1 MMTDRRGIDIQ
12 ASYNL
17 IRAICL
23 KYFGKAAAQASI
35 EADDLVNQ
43 VAMAI
48 EVRNNGKCPYRP
60 KAGHGPK
67 PYIYRVA
74 WQTLGRMARK
84 RRRWYNLALCDD
96 HGMLCQIA
104 AAQGYADQDSQHPL
118 GQLADEAQ
126 AERRRVAAD
135 KKKAKQRALETVP
148 RFDLFD
154 PWAMR
159 ALAHTV
165 ADDAKRRGERYH
177 LRDGV
182 SIAEYEAALCD
193 KLNAYQRGEWRSA
206 DGRENLAHVMAAA
219 MCIIGIRHKME
230 QGGK

>member
-1 MMTDRRGIDIQ
+1 MTERRGIDVQ
-12 ASYNL
+12 ANYNL

-35 EADDLVNQ
+35 EADDFTNQ
-43 VAMAI
+43 VALAI
-48 EVRNNGKCPYRP
+48 EVRNRGKCPYRP

-84 RRRWYNLALCDD
+84 RRRWYNVSLCDD

-104 AAQGYADQDSQHPL
+104 ASQGYTEHGSAHPL
-118 GQLADEAQ
+118 GQLADKAQ
-126 AERRRVAAD
+126 AERKKLAAE
-135 KKKAKQRALETVP
+135 KRKQKQRSIDSVP

-154 PWAMR
+154 PWAMK

-177 LRDGV
+177 LREGV
-182 SIAEYEAALCD
+182 TIAEYEAALCD
-193 KLNAYQRGEWRSA
+193 RLNAYQRGEWLA
-206 DGRENLAHVMAAA
+206 QDGRENLAHVMSAA
-219 MCIIGIRHKME
+219 MCLIGMRYKME
-230 QGGK
+230 QSK

>member
-1 MMTDRRGIDIQ
+1 MVERRGIDVQ
-12 ASYNL
+12 ASYGL

-48 EVRNNGKCPYRP
+48 EVRNRGKCPYKP

-104 AAQGYADQDSQHPL
+104 AAQGYAELDSPHPL
-118 GQLADEAQ
+118 GKLADEAQ
-126 AERRRVAAD
+126 AERRQMAAE
-135 KKKAKQRALETVP
+135 KKKAKQRASAGEP

-159 ALAHTV
+159 ALAVAV
-165 ADDAKRRGERYH
+165 ADDARVNGERAH
-177 LRDGV
+177 LRPG
-182 SIAEYEAALCD
+182 ATLATYESKLCSS
-193 KLNAYQRGEWRSA
+193 LNAYQRGEWSA
-206 DGRENLAHVMAAA
+206 EDGSAHLAHVMAAA
-219 MCIIGIRHKME
+219 MCILGIRHKME
-230 QGGK
+230 QSR

>member
-1 MMTDRRGIDIQ
+1 MDERRGIDVQ
-12 ASYNL
+12 TSYGL

-48 EVRNNGKCPYRP
+48 EVRNRGKCPYKP

-104 AAQGYADQDSQHPL
+104 AAQGFAELDSPHPL
-118 GQLADEAQ
+118 GKLADEAQ
-126 AERRRVAAD
+126 AERRLMAAT
-135 KKKAKQRALETVP
+135 KRKAKQRNLEAGP

-154 PWAMR
+154 PWAMK

-165 ADDAKRRGERYH
+165 AGVAKRDGERAY
-177 LRDGV
+177 LREGA
-182 SIAEYEAALCD
+182 SIATYEARLCSS
-193 KLNAYQRGEWRSA
+193 LNAYQRGEWAA
-206 DGRENLAHVMAAA
+206 DDGSENLAHVMAAA
-219 MCIIGIRHKME
+219 MAIIGMRHKME
-230 QGGK
+230 QGK